1 MSRFQH
7 EPLPLEARRVLWRKV
22 WDRLLQPLPTEV
34 VVNANDS
41 AEPPDAAEERR
52 AKELP
57 R

>member
-1 MSRFQH
+1 MHPH

-34 VVNANDS
+34 IVDAGD
-41 AEPPDAAEERR
+41 ATDPPDPADQHRD
-52 AKELP
+52 KELA